1 MLLLRRHSVRVV
13 SQNVYQVFALL
24 LLLAHLAALCFLG
37 PNLRGCFGWRTGGAF
52 HFALAFG
59 HLLVLCGLHF
69 CILRKSKEG
78 KGEDGRLC
86 LILPSVLVSA
96 EQLCGRTL
104 SVFIH
109 ISY

>member
-1 MLLLRRHSVRVV
+1 MLLLLRRRRHSVRVV

-69 CILRKSKEG
+69 HILRKSKE
-78 KGEDGRLC
+78 KEVDNS
-86 LILPSVLVSA
+86 LPDSSVGA
-96 EQLCGRTL
+96 CFR
-104 SVFIH
+104 
-109 ISY
+109 

>member
-1 MLLLRRHSVRVV
+1 MLLLLLLWHSARVV

-24 LLLAHLAALCFLG
+24 LLLARLAALCFLG

-69 CILRKSKEG
+69 HILRKSKE
-78 KGEDGRLC
+78 KEVDNS
-86 LILPSVLVSA
+86 LPDSSVGA
-96 EQLCGRTL
+96 CFR
-104 SVFIH
+104 
-109 ISY
+109 